1 MEVNSDTMN
10 SEVDV
15 NILINHYHKKLA
27 TLVNQNILLEAK
39 MESMTKEYM
48 DLQKEMLQLQ
58 EDKKKGEKMS
68 KPSTRQELIDYCL
81 RRIRISCA
89 GS

>member
-1 MEVNSDTMN
+1 MN

-39 MESMTKEYM
+39 IESLTKDYSI
-48 DLQKEMLQLQ
+48 LQ
-58 EDKKKGEKMS
+58 EKLSNYENQDTEN
-68 KPSTRQELIDYCL
+68 E
-81 RRIRISCA
+81 
-89 GS
+89 

>member
-1 MEVNSDTMN
+1 MPVVYRSGQQQLMEVNSDTMN

-39 MESMTKEYM
+39 MESMTKDYM
-48 DLQKEMLQLQ
+48 DLKQKFDELQSPKRVI
-58 EDKKKGEKMS
+58 KK
-68 KPSTRQELIDYCL
+68 
-81 RRIRISCA
+81 
-89 GS
+89 

>member
-1 MEVNSDTMN
+1 MEVNSNTMN

-39 MESMTKEYM
+39 MESMTKDYM
-48 DLQKEMLQLQ
+48 DLKQKFDELQNPKRVI
-58 EDKKKGEKMS
+58 KK
-68 KPSTRQELIDYCL
+68 
-81 RRIRISCA
+81 
-89 GS
+89 

>member
-48 DLQKEMLQLQ
+48 DLTAKEMLQLQ
-58 EDKKKGEKMS
+58 EDKKRGIKK
-68 KPSTRQELIDYCL
+68 
-81 RRIRISCA
+81 
-89 GS
+89 

>member
-15 NILINHYHKKLA
+15 NILINHYHKKLS

-39 MESMTKEYM
+39 MESMLNDYMLLKEQFEE
-48 DLQKEMLQLQ
+48 LQKPKRGI
-58 EDKKKGEKMS
+58 KK
-68 KPSTRQELIDYCL
+68 
-81 RRIRISCA
+81 
-89 GS
+89 

>member
-15 NILINHYHKKLA
+15 NILINHYHKKLS

-39 MESMTKEYM
+39 MESMLNDYMQLKEQFEE
-48 DLQKEMLQLQ
+48 LQKPKRGI
-58 EDKKKGEKMS
+58 KK
-68 KPSTRQELIDYCL
+68 
-81 RRIRISCA
+81 
-89 GS
+89 